1 MLPTKPPHN
10 RLGSEPT
17 LVETL
22 VIGAGAIGSFVAARL
37 HRAGNEVTLLAR
49 GRRLDQLRREGLRIA
64 SASGFETVQI
74 PALEWDQLEGW
85 PRQSIICTKTCDLP
99 HVLDRL
105 RILPGAS
112 GRIVTL
118 QNGVEAPDQ
127 AARSLS
133 DSTILAGRVHG
144 FFELR
149 EGTVRHVGVDPDIL
163 LGRTAGPDERAVD
176 QVVQQ
181 LKAAGIASAVAQDIR
196 VELWRKLLLAAS
208 LGGVASYLRIPA
220 GSVMLSPCSAA
231 MLRRAMAEVSAL
243 ARVSGIDLPS
253 DCVDRTLIFTA
264 KFPPD
269 ATTSLQRDLMAGR
282 TSEYDALVGAVVRLA
297 RSRNVPV
304 PTFLE
309 IDRALFSAGFGNR
322 T

>member
-1 MLPTKPPHN
+1 M
-10 RLGSEPT
+10 RISDWISDVCSSD

-118 QNGVEAPDQ
+118 QKDRN
-127 AARSLS
+127 
-133 DSTILAGRVHG
+133 ST
-144 FFELR
+144 
-149 EGTVRHVGVDPDIL
+149 
-163 LGRTAGPDERAVD
+163 
-176 QVVQQ
+176 
-181 LKAAGIASAVAQDIR
+181 
-196 VELWRKLLLAAS
+196 
-208 LGGVASYLRIPA
+208 
-220 GSVMLSPCSAA
+220 
-231 MLRRAMAEVSAL
+231 
-243 ARVSGIDLPS
+243 
-253 DCVDRTLIFTA
+253 
-264 KFPPD
+264 
-269 ATTSLQRDLMAGR
+269 
-282 TSEYDALVGAVVRLA
+282 RLN
-297 RSRNVPV
+297 S
-304 PTFLE
+304 
-309 IDRALFSAGFGNR
+309 SH
-322 T
+322 